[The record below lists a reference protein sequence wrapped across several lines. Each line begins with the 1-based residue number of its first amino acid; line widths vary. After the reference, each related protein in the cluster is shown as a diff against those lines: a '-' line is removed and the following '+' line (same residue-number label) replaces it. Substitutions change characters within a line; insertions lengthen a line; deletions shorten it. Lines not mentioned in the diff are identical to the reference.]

1 MQKQPSGEMRPV
13 AYASRSMSETER
25 RYAQI
30 EKEALAITW
39 ALEHWADFLIGM
51 KFNVQ
56 TDHKPLIPLFSTKLI
71 DELPVRIQRFRMRLM
86 RFDFTIQHVPGKLL
100 YTADSLSRSP
110 QEADA
115 HEPKLWND
123 LHDEVECYV
132 NAVLVT
138 LPASDQRLD
147 EIHSELKNDATLKLV
162 LQYVQH
168 GWPEHKRKL
177 CGPLGKYWSERGNIT
192 LHDGLL
198 LIGRQIII
206 PPTLRPDVLRRLH
219 DGHQGVTKTRA
230 NAVSSVWWP
239 GISLEITEVVRN
251 CAMCEKYRRERE
263 EPMKG
268 TAFPDRPWAR
278 VGVDFFQH
286 KDKHYLIAVDYFSRD
301 VEICSVPKT
310 VSTAQTI
317 LQLKKIFSRHG
328 IPEILFSDNGPQF
341 VSHEFTAFSNDWQF
355 EHITSS
361 PRYPQSNG
369 EVERAVQTIKMILKK
384 CSDEHLALLNYR
396 DTPLH
401 NGYSPAQL
409 SMGRKLRTRV
419 PRHPDELKPKTPN
432 NDQIRKKERE
442 YRTKIKFDY
451 DHRHRV
457 VEGKELSPGDRVWIP
472 DLKVD
477 GTVIKQHE
485 SPRSVVIQTPN
496 GPVRRNRRMTRRV
509 LEGSPP
515 VHENHEPVVTS
526 VMVPDLPSVPGAS
539 QEERG
544 HLPVQEDQIAVN
556 EPSQQETCPNR
567 LRPRGTLRR
576 PQRYI
581 EEC

>member
-1 MQKQPSGEMRPV
+1 MT
-13 AYASRSMSETER
+13 ETER
-25 RYAQI
+25 RYAKI

-39 ALEHWADFLIGM
+39 ALEHWADVLIGM

-100 YTADSLSRSP
+100 YTVDSLSISP

-115 HEPKLWND
+115 HEPKPWND

-147 EIHSELKNDATLKLV
+147 EIRSELKNDATLKLV
-162 LQYVQH
+162 MQYVQH
-168 GWPEHKRKL
+168 GWHEDKRKL

-198 LIGRQIII
+198 LRGRQIIT

-239 GISLEITEVVRN
+239 GIWLEITEVVRN
-251 CAMCEKYRRERE
+251 CAICEKYRRERV

-328 IPEILFSDNGPQF
+328 IPEILFTDNGPQF
-341 VSHEFTAFSNDWQF
+341 VSHEFKAFSNDWQF

-369 EVERAVQTIKMILKK
+369 GVERAVQTIKMILKK
-384 CSDEHLALLNYR
+384 CSDEYLALLNYR

-401 NGYSPAQL
+401 NGYSPVQL

-419 PRHPDELKPKTPN
+419 PRHPDELKPKTPD

-442 YRTKIKFDY
+442 YRTKMKFDY

-496 GPVRRNRRMTRRV
+496 GPVRRNRRMTRKV

-515 VHENHEPVVTS
+515 VHENREPVVTS
-526 VMVPDLPSVPGAS
+526 VMVPDIPSAPGAS